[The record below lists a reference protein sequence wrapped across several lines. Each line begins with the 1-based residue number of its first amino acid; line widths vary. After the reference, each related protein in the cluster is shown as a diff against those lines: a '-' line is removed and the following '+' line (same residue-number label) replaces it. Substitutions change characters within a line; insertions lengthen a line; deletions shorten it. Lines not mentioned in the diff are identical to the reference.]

1 MAKWADYC
9 ISAVRYN
16 GGNIHIDRV
25 QVRIHD
31 DAKNTMGAAKESSR
45 AEVVKLL
52 EQGKTFI
59 TIVKKSDGWTKGAPV
74 RVLPVMTDYITT
86 AADKKASDNLENLPP
101 F

>member
-16 GGNIHIDRV
+16 SGNIHIDRV
-25 QVRIHD
+25 QVRVHD
-31 DAKNTMGAAKESSR
+31 DEKNTIGAAKEYSR

-52 EQGKTFI
+52 ELGKTFI
-59 TIVKKSDGWTKGAPV
+59 TIVEKGGRWSKGAPV
-74 RVLPVMTDYITT
+74 KVLPVMTNYITT
-86 AADKKASDNLENLPP
+86 AADKSASDNLENLAS